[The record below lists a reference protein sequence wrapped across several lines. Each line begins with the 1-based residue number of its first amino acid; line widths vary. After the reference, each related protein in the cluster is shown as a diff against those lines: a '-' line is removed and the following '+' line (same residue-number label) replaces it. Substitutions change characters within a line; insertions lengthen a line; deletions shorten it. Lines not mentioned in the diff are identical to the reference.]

1 MINRREFV
9 RFGAATLTT
18 AVVPSALASADA
30 TGGNGRRL
38 RIGILAD
45 GVMDKFL
52 AYSRSRLLGEH
63 VPYPVEAVHLTMVT
77 PFGILR
83 NSHSGRVQTEVT
95 PYCRSARWR
104 VRASA

>member
-45 GVMDKFL
+45 G
-52 AYSRSRLLGEH
+52 G
-63 VPYPVEAVHLTMVT
+63 
-77 PFGILR
+77 
-83 NSHSGRVQTEVT
+83 T
-95 PYCRSARWR
+95 PYDGDPVWNPAQFTFGARSDGSHALLPFCQMAR
-104 VRASA
+104 